1 MAEEN
6 EEVEEEEEKEDKKEN
21 EEKGYENEKER
32 EAICQSQD
40 PNPPLLMGRERGAK
54 KKNKKNR

>member
-6 EEVEEEEEKEDKKEN
+6 EEVEEEKEKEDKK
-21 EEKGYENEKER
+21 ENEKER

-54 KKNKKNR
+54 KKN

>member
-6 EEVEEEEEKEDKKEN
+6 EEVEEEEEKEDTKEN
-21 EEKGYENEKER
+21 EEKGYENEK